1 MKSTRPVEWSNKMKS
16 TKFSVRLVLAAS
28 MIAAMA
34 VCTAAEAQVEK
45 PNIVVI
51 WGDDI
56 GESNIGAYSMGV
68 MGYRTPNIDR
78 LAREGMIFTDSYA
91 DQSCTAGRSSFITG
105 QSTVRTGLSKVG
117 MPGTSKVFKP
127 GT

>member
-34 VCTAAEAQVEK
+34 VCTAAEAQVKK
-45 PNIVVI
+45 PKSSYI

-56 GESNIGAYSMGV
+56 GES
-68 MGYRTPNIDR
+68 RHQR
-78 LAREGMIFTDSYA
+78 L
-91 DQSCTAGRSSFITG
+91 
-105 QSTVRTGLSKVG
+105 
-117 MPGTSKVFKP
+117 
-127 GT
+127 